1 MKDSF
6 NADFY
11 ATAAT
16 VIPVLYLAIAVQ
28 GSTFDAT
35 LRWLYG
41 VVVRRGGIVARLTVP
56 GGRFA
61 WLRKIPRNLGIR
73 ITRIAITLLASTIV
87 LFMAVALIGSL
98 VGEAIAI
105 LALYHRQSSSW
116 QALCV
121 ISVIIL
127 AAVIAL
133 IPFWRL
139 ATTFL
144 RFLSMGVRDRRDRR
158 RAYKVASETD
168 ELPLTIA
175 DYRFQFSRQKTREDA
190 ERFAELLIA
199 HRRPPAERRLGSPTE
214 DDIRRA
220 LDEAFP
226 LFDGF
231 GDMARLREIAEKW
244 VRAHADELDETARRE
259 FQKTLQEASLKDK
272 SREVRPHDDDSRKD
286 PPSPPSP

>member
-1 MKDSF
+1 MKGSF

-11 ATAAT
+11 VAAAT

-41 VVVRRGGIVARLTVP
+41 IVARRGGIVARLTEP
-56 GGRFA
+56 GARLA
-61 WLRKIPRNLGIR
+61 RLRKIPRNPGRR
-73 ITRIAITLLASTIV
+73 IARIAITLLASTIV
-87 LFMAVALIGSL
+87 LVMAMALIGSL

-105 LALYHRQSSSW
+105 LALYHRQSSPW
-116 QALCV
+116 QALCA

-127 AAVIAL
+127 AAVIAF

-139 ATTFL
+139 AATFIRL
-144 RFLSMGVRDRRDRR
+144 LSMGIRDRRDRK
-158 RAYKVASETD
+158 RATEIALKTD
-168 ELPLTIA
+168 EGEPLTVA
-175 DYRFQFSRQKTREDA
+175 DYRFQFSQRKTREDA

-199 HRRPPAERRLGSPTE
+199 NHVPPAERRLGSPTE

-226 LFDGF
+226 LFDSF
-231 GDMARLREIAEKW
+231 GDIARLREVAEKW
-244 VRAHADELDETARRE
+244 ERANADQLEETARRE
-259 FQKTLQEASLKDK
+259 FQKRLAAASLEIK
-272 SREVRPHDDDSRKD
+272 SREVGPHDR
-286 PPSPPSP
+286 

>member
-11 ATAAT
+11 AAAAT

-41 VVVRRGGIVARLTVP
+41 VVARRRGIAARYTAGSRL
-56 GGRFA
+56 A
-61 WLRKIPRNLGIR
+61 WLRKVSGNREM
-73 ITRIAITLLASTIV
+73 RIARVSITLLASTTV
-87 LFMAVALIGSL
+87 LFMAIALIGSL
-98 VGEAIAI
+98 VGEAIAV
-105 LALYHRQSSSW
+105 LALYQRQSSPW
-116 QALCV
+116 QVLCV
-121 ISVIIL
+121 ISVIFL

-139 ATTFL
+139 AATFL
-144 RFLSMGVRDRRDRR
+144 RLLSMGARDKRDRR
-158 RAYKVASETD
+158 RAYEVSSETD
-168 ELPLTIA
+168 EVPLTIA
-175 DYRFQFSRQKTREDA
+175 DYRSHFSQQKTREEA
-190 ERFAELLIA
+190 ERFAEVVIA
-199 HRRPPAERRLGSPTE
+199 DRLPPPSERRLGTPTE

-226 LFDGF
+226 LSDGF
-231 GDMARLREIAEKW
+231 GDIARLREIAEKW

-259 FQKTLQEASLKDK
+259 FRKREEEASVKNRW
-272 SREVRPHDDDSRKD
+272 REVGPGDDDG
-286 PPSPPSP
+286 

>member
-11 ATAAT
+11 AAAAT

-41 VVVRRGGIVARLTVP
+41 VVARRKGIAARYTAGSRL
-56 GGRFA
+56 A
-61 WLRKIPRNLGIR
+61 WLRKISGNREMR
-73 ITRIAITLLASTIV
+73 IARFAITLLASTIV
-87 LFMAVALIGSL
+87 LFMAIALIGSL
-98 VGEAIAI
+98 VGEAIAV

-116 QALCV
+116 QVLCV
-121 ISVIIL
+121 ISVIFL

-139 ATTFL
+139 AATFL
-144 RFLSMGVRDRRDRR
+144 RLLSMGARDRRDRR
-158 RAYKVASETD
+158 RAYEVSSETD
-168 ELPLTIA
+168 EVPLTIA
-175 DYRFQFSRQKTREDA
+175 DYRSHFSQQKTREEA
-190 ERFAELLIA
+190 ERFAEVVLA
-199 HRRPPAERRLGSPTE
+199 DRSPSAERRLGGPTE

-226 LFDGF
+226 LSDGF
-231 GDMARLREIAEKW
+231 GDIARLREIAEKW

-259 FQKTLQEASLKDK
+259 FQKREEEASVKNRWRGVGPD
-272 SREVRPHDDDSRKD
+272 DDDSRKD
-286 PPSPPSP
+286 P

>member
-11 ATAAT
+11 AAAAT

-41 VVVRRGGIVARLTVP
+41 VVARRGGIVARLTEP
-56 GGRFA
+56 GTRLA
-61 WLRKIPRNLGIR
+61 WLRRIHRNLGIR
-73 ITRIAITLLASTIV
+73 ILRIAITMFAPAIV
-87 LFMAVALIGSL
+87 LCMAIVLIGSL

-121 ISVIIL
+121 VSVIVL

-133 IPFWRL
+133 VPFWRL
-139 ATTFL
+139 AATFL
-144 RFLSMGVRDRRDRR
+144 RLLSMGMRDRRNLIRSL
-158 RAYKVASETD
+158 KIASETG
-168 ELPLTIA
+168 EQPLTKA
-175 DYRFQFSRQKTREDA
+175 DYRFMFSQRKTREDA
-190 ERFAELLIA
+190 EGFAELMIA
-199 HRRPPAERRLGSPTE
+199 DLLPPAERRLGSPTE

-226 LFDGF
+226 PFDGF
-231 GDMARLREIAEKW
+231 GDIARLREIAEKW
-244 VRAHADELDETARRE
+244 ERAHADQLEKITRRE
-259 FQKTLQEASLKDK
+259 FQKRLQEASLETK
-272 SREVRPHDDDSRKD
+272 SQEVLRKTER
-286 PPSPPSP
+286 